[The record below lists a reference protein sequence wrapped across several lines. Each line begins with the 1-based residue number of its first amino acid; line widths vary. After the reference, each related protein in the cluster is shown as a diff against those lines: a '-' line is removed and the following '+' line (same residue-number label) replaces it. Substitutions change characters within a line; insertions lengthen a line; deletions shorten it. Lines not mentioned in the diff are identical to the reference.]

1 MFNFHLIKGALD
13 ISNELLHALQWKYQD
28 IENAMKLVEVSKQG
42 LQIMKDDE
50 WKSSVEELPTFCAKN
65 NSKIIDMDD
74 LYHHQQQKQAQ
85 NVKNSNNYFM
95 KPFYTIIDELQ

>member
-1 MFNFHLIKGALD
+1 
-13 ISNELLHALQWKYQD
+13 
-28 IENAMKLVEVSKQG
+28 
-42 LQIMKDDE
+42 
-50 WKSSVEELPTFCAKN
+50 
-65 NSKIIDMDD
+65 MDD